1 MFFGKTNSAK
11 SVSTRKHRCLFQ
23 PHCFAYS
30 VIFHQLKAAV
40 LLQIFGEQG
49 LTDTGSDLN
58 AAAQILSAIGL
69 RRLENG
75 FVSSPS
81 QLKST

>member
-1 MFFGKTNSAK
+1 MFFGKTSSAK

-23 PHCFAYS
+23 PHCFAHS

-58 AAAQILSAIGL
+58 AAAQNPL
-69 RRLENG
+69 RYRATQVGEWLRKLAE
-75 FVSSPS
+75 PA
-81 QLKST
+81 